1 MDANETTT
9 VLCGVVSTIDL
20 LEDEDDQGAVEIVA
34 PVTGPPTIKSGQ
46 GPDNLASS
54 PGVLP
59 ALSENGAVSPKVLSA
74 LSEGGAA
81 SPGVLPATG
90 HNGADRGVLVDDK
103 APAAIAQDV
112 PSLVPAPHAVAEAL
126 LQPATVVTDNVG
138 DEGPQARVVESGTE
152 VVNLLDGDDEGDAI
166 EMGAASGVAAPAP
179 VSARAVAGKFDIEAG
194 AISIPPEVLAIEH
207 PAGPHAVLIVDTEPR
222 RSRERYPSELPPE
235 PRSPLIVELTGDA
248 QLFGRT
254 ISSLCTAFDRYSS
267 GMHGAFQKEEGT
279 GVWHVRDM
287 SDKGLKLNGRYI
299 DRGDLRK
306 LNDGAVLTF
315 GLWSKIVFFQGHDG
329 SLTPT
334 EI

>member
-9 VLCGVVSTIDL
+9 ALCGVVSTIDL
-20 LEDEDDQGAVEIVA
+20 FAEEDDQGAVEIA
-34 PVTGPPTIKSGQ
+34 ATVTAAVTATATATVTPTVKAAQ
-46 GPDNLASS
+46 GPDDLADQPVHSALSDDGAVS
-54 PGVLP
+54 PGVL
-59 ALSENGAVSPKVLSA
+59 S
-74 LSEGGAA
+74 
-81 SPGVLPATG
+81 ATG
-90 HNGADRGVLVDDK
+90 HDGAECGVQVDYR
-103 APAAIAQDV
+103 ATPAVAQDV
-112 PSLVPAPHAVAEAL
+112 SALAPAPHAVAVL
-126 LQPATVVTDNVG
+126 VQPESGVTDNAG
-138 DEGPQARVVESGTE
+138 DEGPLARVVESGTE
-152 VVNLLDGDDEGDAI
+152 VVNLLDGNDEGDAI
-166 EMGAASGVAAPAP
+166 EMGDASAVAAPPP
-179 VSARAVAGKFDIEAG
+179 VSARAVTGKFDIEPG

-207 PAGPHAVLIVDTEPR
+207 PAGPHAVLVVDTEPR

-235 PRSPLIVELTGDA
+235 PRPPLIVELAGDA

>member
-9 VLCGVVSTIDL
+9 ALCGVVSTIDL
-20 LEDEDDQGAVEIVA
+20 LADEDDQGAVEIVT
-34 PVTGPPTIKSGQ
+34 VTGPPTVKSGQ

-54 PGVLP
+54 PGVL
-59 ALSENGAVSPKVLSA
+59 SA
-74 LSEGGAA
+74 LSEGGAV
-81 SPGVLPATG
+81 SPGVPSALSEGGAVSPAVLPASG
-90 HNGADRGVLVDDK
+90 HDGAGCDVLVDDR
-103 APAAIAQDV
+103 APEAIAQDV

-126 LQPATVVTDNVG
+126 LQPEPVVTDNG
-138 DEGPQARVVESGTE
+138 GGEGPQARVVESGTE

-166 EMGAASGVAAPAP
+166 EIGNALAVAAPPP
-179 VSARAVAGKFDIEAG
+179 VSARAVAGKFDIEPG

-235 PRSPLIVELTGDA
+235 PRPPLIVELTGDA

-315 GLWSKIVFFQGHDG
+315 GLWSKIVFFQGDDG